1 MAELGPTTF
10 NITIDD
16 TAPQIV
22 YSPLITS
29 SVTPSADLG
38 AGWITFLN
46 GSGFDTF
53 PGEIAIGESLH
64 DTARNNASLTIGF
77 TGECLTYRSLRSG
90 AKDVCVGEGG
100 DNMLTVCIAYHP
112 IAFNDIQTLARAR
125 VHTCSMMLSYEIT
138 GNDGI

>member
-38 AGWITFLN
+38 AGWITFFN

-77 TGECLTYRSLRSG
+77 TGECLTYLSLRSG
-90 AKDVCVGEGG
+90 AKDGVWGG
-100 DNMLTVCIAYHP
+100 GGGAMICFRY
-112 IAFNDIQTLARAR
+112 AFRITRSR
-125 VHTCSMMLSYEIT
+125 SMASKHLPELGCT
-138 GNDGI
+138 HAL